1 MKKMMWEPIYDFCN
15 ESYLIITISVFVNLV
30 FWRDQENIGK
40 RFNLSMATT
49 FTGMIVISFPI
60 FCLVFLIRQYDSLN
74 LDRYREKFGSI
85 YEKFQF
91 TRGKMKVLEPFYS
104 AVRRL
109 IMATVLVFLKGYP
122 TFQIMTITYSWCA
135 IIIMTGHIQ
144 PFKDPRDYFIDCMN
158 ELFILLLIYHLIC
171 FADFVK
177 DYQTQTYVGWS
188 MVSVMMLNIAI
199 NFTIILWG
207 SIVKLYKTLRTKY
220 W

>member
-85 YEKFQF
+85 YEKF
-91 TRGKMKVLEPFYS
+91 
-104 AVRRL
+104 
-109 IMATVLVFLKGYP
+109 
-122 TFQIMTITYSWCA
+122 
-135 IIIMTGHIQ
+135 
-144 PFKDPRDYFIDCMN
+144 
-158 ELFILLLIYHLIC
+158 
-171 FADFVK
+171 
-177 DYQTQTYVGWS
+177 
-188 MVSVMMLNIAI
+188 
-199 NFTIILWG
+199 
-207 SIVKLYKTLRTKY
+207 
-220 W
+220 